1 MNDFQVYL
9 IAQQRIDQLEAEAM
23 ALGHGP
29 GFRADSPIVTPI
41 VRAGDFWP
49 AEDYHQD

>member
-1 MNDFQVYL
+1 
-9 IAQQRIDQLEAEAM
+9 M